1 MDGQIGRPGNRGS
14 SQPFSPMPNLP
25 LLDQSPLPARL
36 QTPGLIRGLRGPQP
50 ARSRIRGSHMMKK
63 IQVAAA
69 VALALSS
76 VSFAQQAVQWKV
88 SEGGNG
94 HWYLPTTQVFDH
106 FRDASAWA
114 QARGAHLVTLTS
126 SEENAFAANLAP
138 GDFLLGGYQDVTST
152 SYSEPSGGWRWVT
165 NEPWV
170 FTAWNP
176 GEPQNGGWPDL
187 RGEHYLAWW
196 RYGSP
201 TNPLWNDVG
210 NDMTVPPWNVPWNL
224 PAIVEWSADCN
235 NDGIV
240 DYGQC
245 RDGSL
250 PDYNGNNIPDC
261 CESGTTC
268 VVGSYPVQWRAEDG
282 GNGHWFQLGRR
293 DAVVSWASADAAS
306 VSSAGYLASILS
318 EAEDIFVFN
327 VANRPGAWQG
337 YLGPWLGGRQVP
349 GTGEPLG
356 LWVWSSGE
364 PWGYVGPDSS
374 FPNNGGPPGTDENR
388 LHYIDFARKWNDLP
402 ENGSPENGGGV
413 RAFVTEWSADCN
425 NDGLVDKGQILRG
438 QLADS
443 DNDGIPNVCECVC
456 DVFRDFNVNG
466 IDLGVLL
473 GQWGPANQFT
483 VTDFN
488 QDGSVDGF
496 DLGVLLGAWGPCPN

>member
-1 MDGQIGRPGNRGS
+1 
-14 SQPFSPMPNLP
+14 
-25 LLDQSPLPARL
+25 
-36 QTPGLIRGLRGPQP
+36 
-50 ARSRIRGSHMMKK
+50 MMKK

-94 HWYLPTTQVFDH
+94 HWYTVVPQELSWT
-106 FRDASAWA
+106 
-114 QARGAHLVTLTS
+114 QARSAAETMGAHLVTITS
-126 SEENAFAANLAP
+126 SGENSFVGTLAP
-138 GDFLLGGYQDVTST
+138 LVGSSVFGAWAGGYQTDNSCGAACSWT
-152 SYSEPSGGWRWVT
+152 WVT
-165 NEPWV
+165 GEAWGYANWWV
-170 FTAWNP
+170 
-176 GEPQNGGWPDL
+176 GEP
-187 RGEHYLAWW
+187 
-196 RYGSP
+196 
-201 TNPLWNDVG
+201 NDVSG
-210 NDMTVPPWNVPWNL
+210 IESSLEIFVYQAANYWSDAPDSQAYL
-224 PAIVEWSADCN
+224 RRFAVEWDADCN
-235 NDGIV
+235 GDGIV

-261 CESGTTC
+261 CESGTPC

-282 GNGHWFQLGRR
+282 GNGHWYSQSGFGLFP
-293 DAVVSWASADAAS
+293 SWSAALEFARS
-306 VSSAGYLASILS
+306 RGAYLATLTSQQEQS
-318 EAEDIFVFN
+318 FV
-327 VANRPGAWQG
+327 ASLARPATCEGGGGWS
-337 YLGPWLGGRQVP
+337 WLGAQQPP
-349 GTGEPLG
+349 GLPPNQGWQWITDEPWIFTNWAPGEPNDFGGLPEDRLSMYLSTGNIG
-356 LWVWSSGE
+356 LWN
-364 PWGYVGPDSS
+364 D
-374 FPNNGGPPGTDENR
+374 GTDLVSNPASCNYSAM
-388 LHYIDFARKWNDLP
+388 L
-402 ENGSPENGGGV
+402 
-413 RAFVTEWSADCN
+413 EWSADCN

-466 IDLGVLL
+466 IDLGILL